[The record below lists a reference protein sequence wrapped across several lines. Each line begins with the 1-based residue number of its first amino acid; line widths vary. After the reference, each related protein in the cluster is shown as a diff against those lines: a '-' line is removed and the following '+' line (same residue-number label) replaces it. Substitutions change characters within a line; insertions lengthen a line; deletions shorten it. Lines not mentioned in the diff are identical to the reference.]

1 MWGILKTESSAI
13 KTQSCG
19 EKNLINELNSGLSVL
34 LYPNLE
40 YGTLL
45 IWRELCLSNWEKER
59 HLLGVGKSCRICGLK
74 CNTVKICKKFEK
86 KVKLLNVYGKR
97 IQGDQKGSLEFEPQ

>member
-13 KTQSCG
+13 KTQSFG

-40 YGTLL
+40 YFAYM
-45 IWRELCLSNWEKER
+45 ER
-59 HLLGVGKSCRICGLK
+59 VVSK
-74 CNTVKICKKFEK
+74 
-86 KVKLLNVYGKR
+86 
-97 IQGDQKGSLEFEPQ
+97 